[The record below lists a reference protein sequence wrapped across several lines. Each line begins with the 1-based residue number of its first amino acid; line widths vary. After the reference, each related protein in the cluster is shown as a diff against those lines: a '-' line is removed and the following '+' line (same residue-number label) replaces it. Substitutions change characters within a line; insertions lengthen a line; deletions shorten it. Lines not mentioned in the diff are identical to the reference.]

1 MTFSPQMVAP
11 ALGVIASCLLLLAT
25 GGLDQG
31 VPGGRLGPAFWPRLV
46 LACLAGTCLVRLA
59 ESLRGRSTPAAAGP
73 GGAVPDASG
82 VLPDASGVSPDAMV
96 AVDMTPAPIALARL
110 GAAMTLILLY
120 VLATPVTGFPLATVG
135 FVASFMWIS
144 GARSAA
150 GIAAG
155 AVLGTVGLLYL
166 FVKAV
171 YLPLPKGDGPFEAVT
186 LALYRVLRIF

>member
-1 MTFSPQMVAP
+1 MTVSRQVVAP

-46 LACLAGTCLVRLA
+46 LACLAGTCLVRLRGA
-59 ESLRGRSTPAAAGP
+59 LRGRSTTATAGP
-73 GGAVPDASG
+73 DTTVAVRDAIVAAPDAPG
-82 VLPDASGVSPDAMV
+82 
-96 AVDMTPAPIALARL
+96 PISWARL
-110 GAAMTLILLY
+110 GASVTLILVY

-135 FVASFMWIS
+135 FVAGFMWVS

-150 GIAAG
+150 GIAAA

-171 YLPLPKGDGPFEAVT
+171 YLPLPKGDGAFEAVT
-186 LALYRVLRIF
+186 LALYRLLRIF

>member
-1 MTFSPQMVAP
+1 MTLSRQMVAP
-11 ALGVIASCLLLLAT
+11 ALGVIFSCLLLLAT

-31 VPGGRLGPAFWPRLV
+31 LPGGRLGPAFWPRLV
-46 LACLAGTCLVRLA
+46 LACLAGTCLVRLMGA
-59 ESLRGRSTPAAAGP
+59 LRGRSTTAPAGP
-73 GGAVPDASG
+73 DKTVAVRDAIVTTPDAPG
-82 VLPDASGVSPDAMV
+82 
-96 AVDMTPAPIALARL
+96 PISWARL
-110 GAAMTLILLY
+110 GAAIALILVY

-135 FVASFMWIS
+135 FVAGFMWVS

-186 LALYRVLRIF
+186 LALYRLLRIF

>member
-1 MTFSPQMVAP
+1 MTVSRQMVAP

-31 VPGGRLGPAFWPRLV
+31 VPGDRLGPAFWPRLV

-59 ESLRGRSTPAAAGP
+59 GSLRGRPTTAAAGAD
-73 GGAVPDASG
+73 GVVPEATR
-82 VLPDASGVSPDAMV
+82 VLPDATV
-96 AVDMTPAPIALARL
+96 AVDMAPAPIALARL
-110 GAAMTLILLY
+110 GVAMTLILLY
-120 VLATPVTGFPLATVG
+120 VLATPITGFPLATMG
-135 FVASFMWIS
+135 FVAGFMWVS

-150 GIAAG
+150 GIAVG

>member
-1 MTFSPQMVAP
+1 MTLSRQMVAP

-31 VPGGRLGPAFWPRLV
+31 VSGGRLGPAFWPRLV

-59 ESLRGRSTPAAAGP
+59 GALRGRSPTAAAGP
-73 GGAVPDASG
+73 AAT
-82 VLPDASGVSPDAMV
+82 V
-96 AVDMTPAPIALARL
+96 AVDSAPGPIRRARL
-110 GAAMTLILLY
+110 GAAMALILLY
-120 VLATPVTGFPLATVG
+120 VLAAPVTGFPLATVS
-135 FVASFMWIS
+135 FVAGFMWVS
-144 GARSAA
+144 GARSVA

>member
-1 MTFSPQMVAP
+1 MTVSRQMVAP

-46 LACLAGTCLVRLA
+46 LACLAGTCFVRLA
-59 ESLRGRSTPAAAGP
+59 GALRGRSTTATAGP
-73 GGAVPDASG
+73 DTTVAAPDG
-82 VLPDASGVSPDAMV
+82 PG
-96 AVDMTPAPIALARL
+96 PISWARL
-110 GAAMTLILLY
+110 GAAMALILLY
-120 VLATPVTGFPLATVG
+120 VLATPVTGFPLATAG
-135 FVASFMWIS
+135 FVAGFMWVS

-150 GIAAG
+150 GIAAS
-155 AVLGTVGLLYL
+155 AALGTVGLLYL

-186 LALYRVLRIF
+186 LALYRLLRIF

>member
-1 MTFSPQMVAP
+1 MTVSRQVVAP
-11 ALGVIASCLLLLAT
+11 ALGVIASCLLLVAT

-59 ESLRGRSTPAAAGP
+59 GALRGRSTTATAGP
-73 GGAVPDASG
+73 DTTVEVGN
-82 VLPDASGVSPDAMV
+82 
-96 AVDMTPAPIALARL
+96 APGPISRARL
-110 GAAMTLILLY
+110 GAAIALILLY
-120 VLATPVTGFPLATVG
+120 VLAAPVTGFPLAMVG
-135 FVASFMWIS
+135 FVAGFMWVS
-144 GARSAA
+144 GARSAV
-150 GIAAG
+150 GIAAT

-186 LALYRVLRIF
+186 LALYHLLRIF

>member
-1 MTFSPQMVAP
+1 MVAP
-11 ALGVIASCLLLLAT
+11 AVGLITSCLLLLAT

-46 LACLAGTCLVRLA
+46 LGCLAGTCLVRLTVA
-59 ESLRGRSTPAAAGP
+59 FRGRSNTATAGP
-73 GGAVPDASG
+73 DATVAVPAPGPISG
-82 VLPDASGVSPDAMV
+82 
-96 AVDMTPAPIALARL
+96 ARL
-110 GAAMTLILLY
+110 GAAIALILLY
-120 VLATPVTGFPLATVG
+120 VLATPVTGFPLATLG
-135 FVASFMWIS
+135 FVAGFMRVS

-186 LALYRVLRIF
+186 LALYHLLHIF

>member
-1 MTFSPQMVAP
+1 MTVSRQMVAP
-11 ALGVIASCLLLLAT
+11 ALGAMASCLLLLAT

-46 LACLAGTCLVRLA
+46 LACLAGTCLMRLTGA
-59 ESLRGRSTPAAAGP
+59 LRGRSIMPTAGLDAAVA
-73 GGAVPDASG
+73 APDAPG
-82 VLPDASGVSPDAMV
+82 
-96 AVDMTPAPIALARL
+96 PISQIRL
-110 GAAMTLILLY
+110 GAAIALILLY
-120 VLATPVTGFPLATVG
+120 VLATPVTGFPLATLG
-135 FVASFMWIS
+135 FVAGFMWVA
-144 GARSAA
+144 GERSAA
-150 GIAAG
+150 GIAAA

>member
-1 MTFSPQMVAP
+1 MTLSRQMVAP

-31 VPGGRLGPAFWPRLV
+31 VPGDRLGAAFWPRLV
-46 LACLAGTCLVRLA
+46 LVCLACTCFVRLVGA
-59 ESLRGRSTPAAAGP
+59 LRGRATTAPAAPDTTA
-73 GGAVPDASG
+73 AAPDAPG
-82 VLPDASGVSPDAMV
+82 
-96 AVDMTPAPIALARL
+96 PIRRARL
-110 GAAMTLILLY
+110 GAAMALILLY
-120 VLATPVTGFPLATVG
+120 VLAAPVTGFPIATVG
-135 FVASFMWIS
+135 FVAGFMWVS

-166 FVKAV
+166 FVKVV

-186 LALYRVLRIF
+186 LALYRLLRIF